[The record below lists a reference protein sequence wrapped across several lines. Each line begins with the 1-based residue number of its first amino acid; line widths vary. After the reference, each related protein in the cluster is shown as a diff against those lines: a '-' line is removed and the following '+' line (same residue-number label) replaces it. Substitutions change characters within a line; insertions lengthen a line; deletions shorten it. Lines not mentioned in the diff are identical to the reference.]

1 MPNVE
6 LLDGKKIP
14 FDKSIDGFELT
25 KKISKSLEK
34 VALIMEVDGKLKDLS
49 FLIKKDCKVK
59 IITAKDEE
67 GIEVIRHDAAHIM
80 AMAVQEMYPETQVT
94 IGPVIKNGFFYDFSR
109 KEPFTSEDLKKIEK
123 KMSEIIDRDVKTR
136 REVWERKTAIEH
148 FKKIGE
154 KYKAEI
160 IESIPKDEELSIYHH
175 GEMWHDLCRGP
186 HLSSSGKIGKAFKLT
201 KVSGAYW
208 RGDSN
213 NEMLQRIYG
222 TCWSSKKELED
233 YLHRLEEAEKRDHRK
248 LGKEMDLFHFREESP
263 GSVFWHEKGWI
274 LFLRLVEY
282 MRMKQRLAGYKEINT
297 PELLDKTLW
306 EKSGHWEKFG
316 EHMFTSETPDKKTFA
331 VKPMNCPGCVQVF
344 NQGLKSY
351 RDLPLKLSEF
361 GKVHRYEPSG
371 SLHGLLRVRAFTQ
384 DDAHIFCTEDQ
395 ITQESLIVTN
405 LILEIY
411 KALGFDKVILK
422 YSDRP
427 EKRVGDDS
435 VWDKSEAALLAAI
448 KQSKLEYT
456 INKGEGAFYGPKIE
470 FVLRDAIGRDWQC
483 GTLQV
488 DLNLPGRLGA
498 SYIDKDGSKKVP
510 VMLHRALF
518 GSLERFIGILIEN
531 YAGKLPFWLAP
542 IQAVV
547 CPIAEDNNNYVKKL
561 FEDLFKEGIKCEVD
575 LRNQK
580 INYKIRE
587 HSLAKVPMIL
597 VCGKKEESENTVT
610 VRRLGSDKQE
620 TFNRDDLIKNILT
633 ANKLPLN

>member
-1 MPNVE
+1 MPQIQ
-6 LLDGKKIP
+6 LLDGKKIN
-14 FDKSIDGFELT
+14 FEKSINGFELT

-34 VALIMEVDGKLKDLS
+34 VALVMEVDGQLTDLNYE
-49 FLIKKDCKVK
+49 ITKDCKVR
-59 IITAKDEE
+59 IITSRDKE
-67 GIEVIRHDAAHIM
+67 GLEVIRHDAAHIL
-80 AMAVQEMYPETQVT
+80 AMAVQELYSDTQVT
-94 IGPVIKNGFFYDFSR
+94 IGPVIDNGFYYDFSR
-109 KEPFTSEDLKKIEK
+109 KEPFTEDDLKRIER
-123 KMSEIIDRDVKTR
+123 KMIEIVDRDEKTH
-136 REVWERKTAIEH
+136 REVLKRDDAVKH
-148 FKKIGE
+148 FLKIGE

-160 IESIPKDEELSIYHH
+160 IESIPAGEEVSIYHH
-175 GEMWHDLCRGP
+175 GKWHDLCRGP
-186 HLSSSGKIGKAFKLT
+186 HLASTGKIGKAFKLT

-208 RGDSN
+208 RGDSK

-222 TCWSSKKELED
+222 TCWASKKELDE
-233 YLHRLEEAEKRDHRK
+233 YLKRLDEAEKRDHRK

-263 GSVFWHEKGWI
+263 GAVFWHEKGWL
-274 LFLRLVEY
+274 LFQRLVEY
-282 MRMKQRLAGYKEINT
+282 MRAKQRLAGYKEINT
-297 PELLDKTLW
+297 PELLDRSLW
-306 EKSGHWEKFG
+306 EKSGHWDKFG
-316 EHMFTSETPDKKTFA
+316 EHMYTSETPDEKTFA

-371 SLHGLLRVRAFTQ
+371 ALHGLLRVRAFTQ

-395 ITQESLIVTN
+395 ITQESLSVTN

-411 KALGFDKVILK
+411 KDLGFEKVILK

-435 VWDKSEAALLAAI
+435 VWDKSETALLSAI

-488 DLNLPGRLGA
+488 DLNLPNRLGA
-498 SYIDKDGSKKVP
+498 SYIAKDGNKKVP

-531 YAGKLPFWLAP
+531 YAGKLPLWLSP
-542 IQAVV
+542 TQAVV
-547 CPIAEDNNNYVKKL
+547 CPIAEENNEYVKKL
-561 FEDLFKEGIKCEVD
+561 FEDLFKEGIKCEMD
-575 LRNQK
+575 LRNEK
-580 INYKIRE
+580 INYKVRE
-587 HSLAKVPMIL
+587 HSLAKVPFII
-597 VCGKKEESENTVT
+597 VCGKKEVAESTVT
-610 VRRLGSDKQE
+610 VRKLGSDKQE
-620 TFNRDDLIKNILT
+620 VMKREDLIKNML
-633 ANKLPLN
+633 ASNKLPLN